1 MEAIAD
7 GGWHAGAAVRIIGLA
22 KTPQHNGKVGV
33 ISAKAGPEGRVGVEL
48 GKGKTMAVRR
58 ENLELVEAPQANG
71 QALETGVAKSAVEV
85 GAKAT
90 NEAARREEVVAK
102 VAAARAAQAAAETA
116 GGASEKMKPVSAK
129 EKAGGAK
136 TKEKAKASDQ
146 AFEAEEAAKVA
157 VEAAKAAKAAKA
169 AMEVEAAAKAKV
181 EAMEVMEAMAVA
193 KTKAMAKV
201 EAKAAAKAAAAE
213 VEAKA
218 KATKEAARR
227 EEVAAKVA
235 AAQVAAQAAAQAATE
250 TVGGANEKLAAETA
264 GGAQD
269 TPEYLVYA
277 QYNEKAAAETAGGA
291 DESLKPGGSAKEKAG
306 GAKAKG
312 KAKAKAAGSA
322 VTSAPAAWVARAA
335 PAPPPPQGKAEAAAA
350 KAVAK
355 VEAGAKAIKEAARRE
370 DYLGKTTL
378 VGLPPLAPIKVAAAA
393 SREASEQALEPTV
406 AATPAPTSPT
416 SPGAAGEDF
425 ERAAAARA
433 RVVAKRASAVAES
446 SPRRGSGG
454 SGGTYA
460 WPQLASSGPSW
471 ATILLGAAAQ
481 LGGTAAPAPAPS
493 VPQREEPTW
502 REMILNPSRPEPSSP
517 TIADKLMV
525 EEAHVRRTKRCDAVA
540 DVARHK
546 ANALVAVR
554 HAAMCVRFV
563 VRLQARTRGRRAR
576 LLAPAKAPRERTGAV
591 AAHDGTRVDLAIASA
606 EREARMAST
615 AVRTKKRLLAKLLPA
630 AANTSGEA
638 QPPPLPP
645 LLGCL
650 ARCLGASAKARA

>member
-90 NEAARREEVVAK
+90 NEAARRESIVAQ

-136 TKEKAKASDQ
+136 TKDKAKASDQ
-146 AFEAEEAAKVA
+146 AFEAEAAAKVA
-157 VEAAKAAKAAKA
+157 VEAAKAAKA

-201 EAKAAAKAAAAE
+201 KAKAVAKAAAAE

-250 TVGGANEKLAAETA
+250 TVGGANEKLATETA

-291 DESLKPGGSAKEKAG
+291 KEKAG
-306 GAKAKG
+306 GATEKE